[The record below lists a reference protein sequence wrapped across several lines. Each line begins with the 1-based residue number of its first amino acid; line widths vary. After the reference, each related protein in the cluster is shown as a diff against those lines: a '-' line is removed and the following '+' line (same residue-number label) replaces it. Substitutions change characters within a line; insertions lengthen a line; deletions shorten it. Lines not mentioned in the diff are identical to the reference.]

1 MIYSGDTP
9 FWSATLDMVGDS
21 VWLLACF
28 PSRLFL
34 LFGVGFL
41 LLLFFVIVVVSFFL
55 TYLLSLFYLCVYVCF
70 LFVKS
75 VHVFFIYIFAVF
87 TTEYAFAVW

>member
-9 FWSATLDMVGDS
+9 FWSATLDVVGDS

-28 PSRLFL
+28 PSWLFL

-41 LLLFFVIVVVSFFL
+41 LLLFFIIVDVCFFL
-55 TYLLSLFYLCVYVCF
+55 TYFLCFICVCMC
-70 LFVKS
+70 
-75 VHVFFIYIFAVF
+75 VFCL
-87 TTEYAFAVW
+87 